1 MVTIPAMGVPDEENG
16 SEKRSAGG
24 KSGPEGKE
32 ILPVSEAKKCVLLM
46 AYVLKIEGIVRIP
59 LSGKVR
65 FPFRLRKRELPRENT
80 PVADGTTDESFRDM
94 GRGAPPRAGAA
105 LGALR

>member
-1 MVTIPAMGVPDEENG
+1 
-16 SEKRSAGG
+16 
-24 KSGPEGKE
+24 
-32 ILPVSEAKKCVLLM
+32 M

-80 PVADGTTDESFRDM
+80 PVADGATDDSVRA
-94 GRGAPPRAGAA
+94 RGG
-105 LGALR
+105 GALRARGARVRSAPRTPTHRLPRAAAPRARRSPLRPRWPLSRGRRRSRRR